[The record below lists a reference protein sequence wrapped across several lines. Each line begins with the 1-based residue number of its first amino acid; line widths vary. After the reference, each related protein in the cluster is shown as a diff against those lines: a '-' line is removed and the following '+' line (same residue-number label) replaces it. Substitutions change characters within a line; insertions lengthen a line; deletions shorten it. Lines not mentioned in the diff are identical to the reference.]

1 MANRKVKPATGT
13 KVITRARTPGKSTSV
28 KILTNSQVIGKQKA
42 TQAIEYMAFVGDPHT
57 PAAKRA
63 LRKAG
68 RNTTF
73 SRLWPF
79 PAKEAPIYGITEHQY
94 GFFGIDP
101 DHPKDDSLAIRD
113 AGFIKSDDALRNTR
127 VRVTLDRLRVAEY
140 PGKGKHT
147 VLVEFSAVHVIP
159 TNGAKEDLRFSQKYQ
174 VEEGTGA
181 GVRGYPIFVGLA
193 VSSEGIAL
201 TGRTI
206 NVENAGDKGILGFLE
221 QPIFKRGL
229 EMINTL
235 NPAVPVVTSM
245 VLGISELLLKRHEN
259 IAVQSFD
266 LGLDFSGV
274 PSRAYL
280 REGSYIIVQ
289 APDEGWDW
297 SEWQFTR
304 STGKLTNKKSKRP
317 IPYNY
322 LVIGVSKM

>member
-1 MANRKVKPATGT
+1 MSPRKSKPSGKA
-13 KVITRARTPGKSTSV
+13 RARTKARTSAKSIPQST
-28 KILTNSQVIGKQKA
+28 VIGKQKA
-42 TQAIEYMAFVGDPHT
+42 SAAIEYMDAVGDPRA

-63 LRKAG
+63 LRKAS

-73 SRLWPF
+73 SGLIRGFLSP
-79 PAKEAPIYGITEHQY
+79 KEKPIYGITEHQY
-94 GFFGIDP
+94 GYFGVDP
-101 DHPKDDSLAIRD
+101 NTPSDDLGIKD
-113 AGFIKSDDALRNTR
+113 AGYIKANGALKNQH

-147 VLVEFSAVHVIP
+147 VLVEYSALHVIP
-159 TNGAKEDLRFSQKYQ
+159 TGATQDLRFSQKYQ

-206 NVENAGDKGILGFLE
+206 NVMNADDKGILGFLD
-221 QPIFKRGL
+221 QPVFKRGL
-229 EMINTL
+229 EMINVV
-235 NPAVPVVTSM
+235 NPALPVVTSM
-245 VLGISELLLKRHEN
+245 VLSISELLLKRHEN

-266 LGLDFSGV
+266 LGLDFSDV
-274 PSRAYL
+274 PSRAHL

-297 SEWQFTR
+297 SEWKFTR
-304 STGKLTNKKSKRP
+304 STGKLTDKQTKKP

>member
-1 MANRKVKPATGT
+1 MTTRKAKSAARTQVK
-13 KVITRARTPGKSTSV
+13 TRARTPRKSKPV
-28 KILTNSQVIGKQKA
+28 KITTNSKVIGKQKA
-42 TQAIEYMAFVGDPHT
+42 SKAIEYMTFVGDPHT
-57 PAAKRA
+57 TAAKRA

-73 SRLWPF
+73 GRLWPF
-79 PAKEAPIYGITEHQY
+79 PVKEAPIYGITEHQY
-94 GFFGIDP
+94 GYFGIDP
-101 DHPKDDSLAIRD
+101 DNPKDNLLMIKD
-113 AGFIKSDDALRNTR
+113 AGFIKSDDALKNNR
-127 VRVTLDRLRVAEY
+127 VRITLDRLRVAEY

-159 TNGAKEDLRFSQKYQ
+159 NSAKEDLRFSQKYQ

-193 VSSEGIAL
+193 VSAEGIAL

-206 NVENAGDKGILGFLE
+206 NVENAGDKGILGFLD

-229 EMINTL
+229 EMINMV

-289 APDEGWDW
+289 SPDEGWDW

-304 STGKLTNKKSKRP
+304 ATGKLTNKITQKP

>member
-1 MANRKVKPATGT
+1 MATRKTKPVS
-13 KVITRARTPGKSTSV
+13 KSRKTRPSPPQTT
-28 KILTNSQVIGKQKA
+28 VIGRQKA
-42 TQAIEYMAFVGDPHT
+42 TKAIEYMTQVGDPRA

-68 RNTTF
+68 RNTSF
-73 SRLWPF
+73 SNLFGLF
-79 PAKEAPIYGITEHQY
+79 PPKEAPIYSITEHQY

-101 DHPKDDSLAIRD
+101 ASPTDELEIRD
-113 AGFIKSDDALRNTR
+113 AGYIKSDDALKNQR

-147 VLVEFSAVHVIP
+147 VLVEFSAVHVLH
-159 TNGAKEDLRFSQKYQ
+159 NSAKEDLRFSQKYQ

-181 GVRGYPIFVGLA
+181 GVRGFPIFVGLS
-193 VSSEGIAL
+193 VGSEGIAL

-206 NVENAGDKGILGFLE
+206 NVENAADKGILAFLE
-221 QPIFKRGL
+221 GPVFKRGL
-229 EMINTL
+229 EMINVV

-245 VLGISELLLKRHEN
+245 VLGITELLLKRSEN

-266 LGLDFSGV
+266 LGLDFSGL

-280 REGSYIIVQ
+280 REGSYLIVQ

-297 SEWQFTR
+297 SEWKFTR
-304 STGKLTNKKSKRP
+304 STGKLTHKTTKRP